1 MMILEQC
8 VFQDQNIIF
17 LRKIYYR
24 LLDIGIFL
32 FLFNYEKSYYNI
44 EWKKNFLQTLSISY
58 KNIYIF
64 NLFEKECDKL
74 FKNQN
79 SFFDYN
85 LYITMNSKFIS
96 IDLFYYKQITKNLL
110 QMDFFHNLIDKIKCK

>member
-1 MMILEQC
+1 M
-8 VFQDQNIIF
+8 
-17 LRKIYYR
+17 
-24 LLDIGIFL
+24 LDIGIFL